1 MLPSLRLIA
10 ITFCCG
16 FIVVFAGLRL
26 ATSVNGLH
34 KAMPVM
40 AAHAA
45 PVTVGAIADRDLR
58 RGQSAVPVM
67 YDMRFAVGTAIP
79 ASAGS
84 QPTIDRVPSVMMPL
98 VILPPIALEAQRNA
112 APEPDN
118 SVVAALAPEPTPN
131 ATPPVVIDIPLP
143 EPAPIDLTF
152 APPAKPQE
160 NLKEKLKDN
169 PAVAAAAP
177 QAAPQAPSRVF
188 DIPLPDPAPIDLTF
202 PQPKPEAETQQEK
215 RSETDASSKSSMA
228 DAPLVVAALSV
239 EVLLGTVK
247 LPTKRIPLP
256 KPRGTVKTAAL
267 AQAPAVKTAR
277 AKPAP
282 RRKAARTTQGN
293 DFDNLFGFQTGKPF

>member
-67 YDMRFAVGTAIP
+67 YDMRFAVGTAVP

-84 QPTIDRVPSVMMPL
+84 QPTIDRAPSVMMPL
-98 VILPPIALEAQRNA
+98 VILPPVALEAQRDA
-112 APEPDN
+112 APEPDT
-118 SVVAALAPEPTPN
+118 SVVAALAPEPTPK
-131 ATPPVVIDIPLP
+131 APPPVVIDIPPP
-143 EPAPIDLTF
+143 EPAPVDLTF

-160 NLKEKLKDN
+160 KSQEKLQETLQGQSRRCGGRATAG
-169 PAVAAAAP
+169 PASTVAGVRYSAAGP
-177 QAAPQAPSRVF
+177 C
-188 DIPLPDPAPIDLTF
+188 PD
-202 PQPKPEAETQQEK
+202 
-215 RSETDASSKSSMA
+215 RSEFPA
-228 DAPLVVAALSV
+228 D
-239 EVLLGTVK
+239 
-247 LPTKRIPLP
+247 
-256 KPRGTVKTAAL
+256 
-267 AQAPAVKTAR
+267 
-277 AKPAP
+277 
-282 RRKAARTTQGN
+282 KA
-293 DFDNLFGFQTGKPF
+293 

>member
-26 ATSVNGLH
+26 AASVNGMH

-67 YDMRFAVGTAIP
+67 YDMRFAVGTAVP

-84 QPTIDRVPSVMMPL
+84 QPTIDRAPSVMMPL

-112 APEPDN
+112 APEPDS
-118 SVVAALAPEPTPN
+118 SVIAALAPQATPN
-131 ATPPVVIDIPLP
+131 AAPAVVIDIPLP
-143 EPAPIDLTF
+143 DPAPIDLTF
-152 APPAKPQE
+152 APPTKPQE
-160 NLKEKLKDN
+160 TLKENLSEN

-177 QAAPQAPSRVF
+177 QAAPQTPSRMF
-188 DIPLPDPAPIDLTF
+188 DIPLPDPAPVDLTF
-202 PQPKPEAETQQEK
+202 PQTKPEAEIQQEK

-228 DAPLVVAALSV
+228 DTPLVVAALSAD
-239 EVLLGTVK
+239 VLLGTVK

-256 KPRGTVKTAAL
+256 KPRGTVTATVV
-267 AQAPAVKTAR
+267 QTPAVKTAR
-277 AKPAP
+277 AKPAA

-293 DFDNLFGFQTGKPF
+293 NFDNLFGFQTGKPF

>member
-1 MLPSLRLIA
+1 MLPSIRLIA

-67 YDMRFAVGTAIP
+67 YDMRFAVGTAVP

-112 APEPDN
+112 APDN
-118 SVVAALAPEPTPN
+118 PVIAALAPEPTPS
-131 ATPPVVIDIPLP
+131 AAPPVVIDIPLP
-143 EPAPIDLTF
+143 EPAPVDLTF

-160 NLKEKLKDN
+160 KLKE
-169 PAVAAAAP
+169 AAAP
-177 QAAPQAPSRVF
+177 QAAPPAPSRVF

-202 PQPKPEAETQQEK
+202 PQTKPETEIQQEK

-228 DAPLVVAALSV
+228 DTPLVVAALSM

-256 KPRGTVKTAAL
+256 KPRATVKTAAL
-267 AQAPAVKTAR
+267 TQTPAAKTAR

-293 DFDNLFGFQTGKPF
+293 DFNNLFGFQTGKPF

>member
-1 MLPSLRLIA
+1 MLPSVRLIA

-67 YDMRFAVGTAIP
+67 YDMRFAVGAAVP

-84 QPTIDRVPSVMMPL
+84 QPTIDRVPPVMMPL
-98 VILPPIALEAQRNA
+98 VILPPIAIEAERRA
-112 APEPDN
+112 APEADTA
-118 SVVAALAPEPTPN
+118 VVAALVPEPTPN
-131 ATPPVVIDIPLP
+131 AAPPVVIDIPLP

-152 APPAKPQE
+152 APPAKPK
-160 NLKEKLKDN
+160 NN
-169 PAVAAAAP
+169 PANTPAVATAAP
-177 QAAPQAPSRVF
+177 LAAPQAPSQAPSPVF
-188 DIPLPDPAPIDLTF
+188 DIPLPDPAAVDLTF
-202 PQPKPEAETQQEK
+202 PPAQPEVKTEPEK
-215 RSETDASSKSSMA
+215 RPETDASSKSSMA
-228 DAPLVVAALSV
+228 DAPLVVAALSE
-239 EVLLGTVK
+239 EVLTGTVK

-256 KPRGTVKTAAL
+256 KPRGTVTAAVV
-267 AQAPAVKTAR
+267 QIPAVKTAH
-277 AKPAP
+277 AKPAA
-282 RRKAARTTQGN
+282 RRKAARTTHGN
-293 DFDNLFGFQTGKPF
+293 NFDNLFGFQTGKPF